1 MKIAKAFLN
10 KFVGFV
16 RSNGITLRHPKAE
29 GSKGYMHYNPSLSA
43 NAMEELQ
50 AILSETAD
58 WGIVEM
64 DKSMYNGK
72 VVPAR
77 MYIGPIDPGMDADA
91 IEADLLA
98 RFEVEE

>member
-1 MKIAKAFLN
+1 MKIAKAFIN
-10 KFVGFV
+10 KFVNFV

-50 AILSETAD
+50 AILSEATD

-64 DKSMYNGK
+64 DKSTYNGK
-72 VVPAR
+72 VIPAR
-77 MYIGPIDPGMDADA
+77 MYIGPVDPGLDADA
-91 IEADLLA
+91 IEDDLLA
-98 RFEVEE
+98 RFEVED